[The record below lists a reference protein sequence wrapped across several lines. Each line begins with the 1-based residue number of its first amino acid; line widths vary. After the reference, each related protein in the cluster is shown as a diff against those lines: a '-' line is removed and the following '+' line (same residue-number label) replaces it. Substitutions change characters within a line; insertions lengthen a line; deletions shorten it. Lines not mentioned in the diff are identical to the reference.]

1 MAVWCDSIWKVKKI
15 GFIGVII
22 GPNGIEIEGEKVDRV
37 LSWLE
42 PKCHKLHSAI
52 SPSVLQ

>member
-42 PKCHKLHSAI
+42 PKCHKLHLAI